1 MATSTIFAVHCN
13 KTRVSVDDSAVLFES
28 PPDQGLCL
36 WTPLG
41 ALPPDPR
48 YRLTLY
54 ALAMCPRKLPM
65 APLCSRLKYSG
76 AGAVKDLCPSVEISY
91 FY

>member
-1 MATSTIFAVHCN
+1 M
-13 KTRVSVDDSAVLFES
+13 SVARPRAKKLSASERGVAS

-48 YRLTLY
+48 YARATR
-54 ALAMCPRKLPM
+54 ARRKLPM
-65 APLCSRLKYSG
+65 ARLFQYSG
-76 AGAVKDLCPSVEISY
+76 AGADSAASLRH
-91 FY
+91 